1 MSRSLLHLASRGR
14 SLAAGLALV
23 LGMAVALPCSNA
35 EHHVGTTVQHSQIH
49 RELLPVEHALPSSI
63 RQAPMPAGTQY
74 LPRQLRWVF

>member
-1 MSRSLLHLASRGR
+1 MSRSLIHLASRGR
-14 SLAAGLALV
+14 SLAASLALI
-23 LGMAVALPCSNA
+23 LGMAIALPCSHA
-35 EHHVGTTVQHSQIH
+35 ERHVGTTAHQSPIH